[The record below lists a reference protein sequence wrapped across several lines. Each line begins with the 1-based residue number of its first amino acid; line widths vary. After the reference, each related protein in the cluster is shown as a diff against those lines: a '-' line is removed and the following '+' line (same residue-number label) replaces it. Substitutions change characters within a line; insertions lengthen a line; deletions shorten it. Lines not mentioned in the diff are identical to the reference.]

1 MTDEQQAA
9 FDRHTDEG
17 FRCTDPGCMFPAQ
30 QEDDPAT
37 EEYEMPTESCCGPH
51 DTVRQYEGC
60 TCPCHAHNWARLPET

>member
-30 QEDDPAT
+30 PAT
-37 EEYEMPTESCCGPH
+37 W
-51 DTVRQYEGC
+51 C
-60 TCPCHAHNWARLPET
+60 TR